1 MSTYTKEKNLVIFTL
16 DGTKGTYKLDIN
28 TGVFYGIK
36 GAPIKNCPRK
46 SEIVRLF
53 PCYRN
58 DNGNNLGYIL
68 RCMFDKHSNTETYV
82 DYVEAMQAADKL
94 DAIGIG
100 LLCLDKDRY
109 IYLGKHIKALA
120 TYIKEH
126 DNFHYREFAM
136 WCEFEEAKKKLG
148 ALADLLTAE
157 MYEGIKRIDAD
168 LSEEELSVCVYYLGR
183 GKYWEYHRGSVDKLA
198 EYIRMCRQMERAP
211 QKVNNFMREYC
222 ETKKTYELRKA
233 EYDNKQIAINYAKHS
248 KAWEFAY
255 GDYVIVIPTSGQ
267 DIIDEGA
274 KMHHCVGSYVG
285 YVVRNHTYICFVRHK
300 DTPDIPYITCQVYTN
315 GEIGQYFLA
324 YDRYISDEKDK
335 AFKEAFTNHLR
346 QVWEEN

>member
-1 MSTYTKEKNLVIFTL
+1 MSTYTKEKNLIIFAL

-28 TGVFYGIK
+28 TGIFYGIK
-36 GAPIKNCPRK
+36 GAPIKSCPRRN
-46 SEIVRLF
+46 EIVRLL
-53 PCYRN
+53 PYYHT
-58 DNGNNLGYIL
+58 DNSNNLSYVL
-68 RCMFDKHSNTETYV
+68 HAMFNNHYNTAIYV
-82 DYVEAMQAADKL
+82 EYVEAMQAADKI
-94 DAIGIG
+94 DAIGINP
-100 LLCLDKDRY
+100 LCLGKDQY
-109 IYLGKHIKALA
+109 AYLGKHIKALA
-120 TYIKEH
+120 AYIKEH
-126 DNFHYREFAM
+126 DDFRYREFTM
-136 WCEFEEAKKKLG
+136 WCEFEEAKKELG

-157 MYEGIKRIDAD
+157 MYDGIKRIGVD
-168 LSEEELSVCVYYLGR
+168 LSKEELSVCAYYLGR
-183 GKYWEYHRGSVDKLA
+183 GKYWEYHRGSVDRLA
-198 EYIRMCRQMERAP
+198 EYIRMCRKMGMAP

-222 ETKKTYELRKA
+222 ETKKTYELRRA

-274 KMHHCVGSYVG
+274 KMHHCVGSYVDN
-285 YVVRNHTYICFVRHK
+285 VVRNDTYICFVRHK

-315 GEIGQYFLA
+315 GNIGQYFLA

-335 AFKEAFTNHLR
+335 AFKEAFANHLR